1 MQGNALI
8 LEARRRAGLT
18 QTGLADRLGVP
29 QSTIARWETGR
40 IAPSFENVVRAVRA
54 CDLDLSVRLVDR
66 DDELR
71 ALVDAHLRLTPS
83 ERLAQNSHLVNFIEG
98 ARRRMAAAARA

>member
-1 MQGNALI
+1 MKGDALI

-18 QTGLADRLGVP
+18 QAALADRLGVP
-29 QSTIARWETGR
+29 QSTVGRWETGR

-66 DDELR
+66 DRHLR
-71 ALVDAHLRLTPS
+71 ALVDAQLQLTPA
-83 ERLAQNSHLVNFIEG
+83 ERLAQNSHLVRFVEG
-98 ARRRMAAAARA
+98 ARRRMAAASGA

>member
-1 MQGNALI
+1 MKGSALI

-54 CDLDLSVRLVDR
+54 CDLDLAVRVVDR
-66 DDELR
+66 DRDLI
-71 ALVDAHLRLTPS
+71 ALVDAHLRLTPA
-83 ERLAQNSHLVNFIEG
+83 ERLAQNSHLVNFVEG
-98 ARRRMAAAARA
+98 ARRRMAAAAGA

>member
-1 MQGNALI
+1 MI

-18 QTGLADRLGVP
+18 QAALADRLGVP
-29 QSTIARWETGR
+29 QSTVGRWETGR

-66 DDELR
+66 DRDLR
-71 ALVDAHLRLTPS
+71 ALVDAQLQLTPA
-83 ERLAQNSHLVNFIEG
+83 ERLAQNSHLVSFVES
-98 ARRRMAAAARA
+98 ARRRMAAASGA

>member
-1 MQGNALI
+1 
-8 LEARRRAGLT
+8 
-18 QTGLADRLGVP
+18 
-29 QSTIARWETGR
+29 
-40 IAPSFENVVRAVRA
+40 
-54 CDLDLSVRLVDR
+54 VRLVDR

-98 ARRRMAAAARA
+98 ARRRIAAAADA

>member
-1 MQGNALI
+1 MI

-18 QTGLADRLGVP
+18 QAGLADRLGVP
-29 QSTIARWETGR
+29 QSTIARWEAGR

-54 CDLDLSVRLVDR
+54 CDLDLSVRLVDPDR
-66 DDELR
+66 DLH

-98 ARRRMAAAARA
+98 ARRRMAAAKNASSNA